1 MASFPNQSKII
12 IQKSQVD
19 KRRGY
24 SITDKVDEDIA
35 SQTLNAGAFKL
46 WRYCARNA
54 DGYSFWLSP
63 KAVSSGIKK
72 DQYYKAKQELIE
84 VGYLVPIKEDSNIYV
99 FRERIPELS
108 LEENF

>member
-1 MASFPNQSKII
+1 MTSYPNQIKVVVE
-12 IQKSQVD
+12 KSPID

-24 SITDKVDEDIA
+24 STTDLVDEEVA
-35 SQTLNAGAFKL
+35 FKVLNAGAFKL